1 LLPDNHAR
9 NAALLKQA
17 GQVWLAPVYYFAPMK
32 ADPEGIIRSLRW
44 GTPFEEG
51 GRFDWR
57 GIALAL
63 TDLVEP
69 ERLCNELNALAS
81 QLVGLR
87 DRLRQR
93 GVPERILT
101 MPAVGLDTLDR
112 RMALHRTEWG
122 ST

>member
-81 QLVGLR
+81 QFVGLR

-112 RMALHRTEWG
+112 RMALHLTEGG